1 MNKLTVIVPFYNEQD
16 LLLKSVSRLN
26 EQNIADYILLID
38 DSSSD
43 NSYKIAESIQ
53 SQNSHIK
60 LLKTKKNLGKGGAI
74 KLGIENTESDYII
87 VHDAD
92 LEYDPKNIKTALD
105 LAKEQNQEKIV
116 ILGSRF
122 IGNVK
127 RKNLYRRTFIAN
139 KFLSFLF
146 SIFNGTKVSDVAT
159 CYKLISKNIY
169 KNIEITKNGF
179 EFEVEILSKSLKLTD
194 RYLEIPINYEG
205 RSYEEGKKNLF
216 EHLNPTITRNK
227 KFFMWF
233 SFKIHNYR

>member
-26 EQNIADYILLID
+26 EQNIADNILLID
-38 DSSSD
+38 DSSND
-43 NSYKIAESIQ
+43 NSYQIAESIQ
-53 SQNSHIK
+53 SQNPHIK

-122 IGNVK
+122 IGNIK

-146 SIFNGTKVSDVAT
+146 SIFSGTNVSDVAT

-179 EFEVEILSKSLKLTD
+179 EFEVEILSKSLKLAD

-205 RSYEEGKKNLF
+205 RSYKDGKKIKF
-216 EHLNPTITRNK
+216 SDGFKYIYAIISLNYK
-227 KFFMWF
+227 K
-233 SFKIHNYR
+233 

>member
-26 EQNIADYILLID
+26 EQNIADNILLID

-122 IGNVK
+122 IGNIK

-146 SIFNGTKVSDVAT
+146 SIFSGTKVSDVAT

-205 RSYEEGKKNLF
+205 RSYEDGKKIKF
-216 EHLNPTITRNK
+216 SDGFKYIYAIISLNYK
-227 KFFMWF
+227 K
-233 SFKIHNYR
+233 

>member
-26 EQNIADYILLID
+26 EQNIADNILLID
-38 DSSSD
+38 DSSND
-43 NSYKIAESIQ
+43 NSYQIAESIQ
-53 SQNSHIK
+53 SQNPHIK
-60 LLKTKKNLGKGGAI
+60 LLKTKNNLGKGGAI

-122 IGNVK
+122 IGNIK

-146 SIFNGTKVSDVAT
+146 SIFSGTNVSDVAT

-179 EFEVEILSKSLKLTD
+179 EFEVEILSKSLKLAD

-205 RSYEEGKKNLF
+205 RSYKDGKKIKF
-216 EHLNPTITRNK
+216 SDGFKYIYAIISLNYK
-227 KFFMWF
+227 K
-233 SFKIHNYR
+233 

>member
-26 EQNIADYILLID
+26 EQNIADNILLID

-146 SIFNGTKVSDVAT
+146 SIFSGTKVSDVAT

-205 RSYEEGKKNLF
+205 RSYEDGKKIKF
-216 EHLNPTITRNK
+216 SDGFKYIYAIISLNYK
-227 KFFMWF
+227 K
-233 SFKIHNYR
+233 

>member
-53 SQNSHIK
+53 SQNSHVK

-74 KLGIENTESDYII
+74 KLGLENTESDYII

-127 RKNLYRRTFIAN
+127 RKIYIEELLLQINF
-139 KFLSFLF
+139 FLFFFLF
-146 SIFNGTKVSDVAT
+146 SM
-159 CYKLISKNIY
+159 
-169 KNIEITKNGF
+169 E
-179 EFEVEILSKSLKLTD
+179 
-194 RYLEIPINYEG
+194 P
-205 RSYEEGKKNLF
+205 
-216 EHLNPTITRNK
+216 
-227 KFFMWF
+227 KFLMLQHVT
-233 SFKIHNYR
+233 S

>member
-53 SQNSHIK
+53 SQNSHVK

-74 KLGIENTESDYII
+74 KLGLENTESDYII

-92 LEYDPKNIKTALD
+92 LEYDPNDIKTALD

-127 RKNLYRRTFIAN
+127 EKNLYRRTFIAN

-205 RSYEEGKKNLF
+205 RSYKDGKKIKF
-216 EHLNPTITRNK
+216 SDGFKYIYTIISLNFK
-227 KFFMWF
+227 K
-233 SFKIHNYR
+233 

>member
-26 EQNIADYILLID
+26 EQNIADNILLID

-43 NSYKIAESIQ
+43 NSYQIAESIQ
-53 SQNSHIK
+53 SQNPHIK

-122 IGNVK
+122 IGNIK

-139 KFLSFLF
+139 KFLFFLF
-146 SIFNGTKVSDVAT
+146 SIFSGTKVSDVAT

-179 EFEVEILSKSLKLTD
+179 EFEVEILSKSLKLAD

-205 RSYEEGKKNLF
+205 RSYKDGKKIKF
-216 EHLNPTITRNK
+216 SDGFKYIYAIISLNYK
-227 KFFMWF
+227 K
-233 SFKIHNYR
+233 

>member
-1 MNKLTVIVPFYNEQD
+1 ML
-16 LLLKSVSRLN
+16 
-26 EQNIADYILLID
+26 IL
-38 DSSSD
+38 SM
-43 NSYKIAESIQ
+43 
-53 SQNSHIK
+53 IK
-60 LLKTKKNLGKGGAI
+60 
-74 KLGIENTESDYII
+74 
-87 VHDAD
+87 
-92 LEYDPKNIKTALD
+92 KNIKTALD

-139 KFLSFLF
+139 KFLSFSF

-205 RSYEEGKKNLF
+205 RSYKDGKKN
-216 EHLNPTITRNK
+216 
-227 KFFMWF
+227 
-233 SFKIHNYR
+233 KIFRWI

>member
-26 EQNIADYILLID
+26 EQNIADNILLID

-43 NSYKIAESIQ
+43 NSYQIAESIQ
-53 SQNSHIK
+53 SQNPHIK

-122 IGNVK
+122 IGNIK

-146 SIFNGTKVSDVAT
+146 SIFSGTNVSDVAT

-179 EFEVEILSKSLKLTD
+179 EFEVEILSKSLKLAD

-205 RSYEEGKKNLF
+205 RSYKDGKKIKF
-216 EHLNPTITRNK
+216 SDGFKYIYAIISLNYK
-227 KFFMWF
+227 K
-233 SFKIHNYR
+233 

>member
-127 RKNLYRRTFIAN
+127 NLTLV
-139 KFLSFLF
+139 LSVVMG
-146 SIFNGTKVSDVAT
+146 STI
-159 CYKLISKNIY
+159 LIESPQ
-169 KNIEITKNGF
+169 
-179 EFEVEILSKSLKLTD
+179 L
-194 RYLEIPINYEG
+194 
-205 RSYEEGKKNLF
+205 
-216 EHLNPTITRNK
+216 
-227 KFFMWF
+227 
-233 SFKIHNYR
+233 

>member
-26 EQNIADYILLID
+26 EQNIADNILLID

-43 NSYKIAESIQ
+43 NSYQIAESIQ
-53 SQNSHIK
+53 SQNPHIK

-122 IGNVK
+122 IGNIK

-146 SIFNGTKVSDVAT
+146 SIFSGTNVSDVAT

-179 EFEVEILSKSLKLTD
+179 EFEVEILSKSLKLAD

-205 RSYEEGKKNLF
+205 RSYKDGKKIKF
-216 EHLNPTITRNK
+216 SDGFKYIYTIISLNYK
-227 KFFMWF
+227 K
-233 SFKIHNYR
+233 

>member
-26 EQNIADYILLID
+26 EQNIADNILLID

-43 NSYKIAESIQ
+43 NSYQIAESIQ
-53 SQNSHIK
+53 SQNPHIK

-122 IGNVK
+122 IGNIK

-146 SIFNGTKVSDVAT
+146 SIFSGTNVSDVAT
-159 CYKLISKNIY
+159 FYKLISKNIY

-179 EFEVEILSKSLKLTD
+179 EFEVEILSKSLKLAD

-205 RSYEEGKKNLF
+205 RSYKDGKKIKF
-216 EHLNPTITRNK
+216 SDGFKYIYAIISLNYK
-227 KFFMWF
+227 K
-233 SFKIHNYR
+233 

>member
-26 EQNIADYILLID
+26 EQNIADNILLID

-43 NSYKIAESIQ
+43 KSYQIAESIQ
-53 SQNSHIK
+53 SQNPHIK

-122 IGNVK
+122 IGNIK

-146 SIFNGTKVSDVAT
+146 SIFSGTNVSDVAT

-179 EFEVEILSKSLKLTD
+179 EFEVEILSKSLKLAD

-205 RSYEEGKKNLF
+205 RSYKDGKKIKF
-216 EHLNPTITRNK
+216 SDGFKYIYAIISLNYK
-227 KFFMWF
+227 K
-233 SFKIHNYR
+233 

>member
-26 EQNIADYILLID
+26 EQNIADNILLID
-38 DSSSD
+38 DSSND
-43 NSYKIAESIQ
+43 NSYQIAESIQ
-53 SQNSHIK
+53 SQNPHIK
-60 LLKTKKNLGKGGAI
+60 LLKTKNNLGKGGAI

-122 IGNVK
+122 IGNIK

-146 SIFNGTKVSDVAT
+146 SIFSGTNVSDVAT

-179 EFEVEILSKSLKLTD
+179 EFEVEILSKSLKLAD

-205 RSYEEGKKNLF
+205 RSYKDGKKIKF
-216 EHLNPTITRNK
+216 SDGFKYIYTIISLNYK
-227 KFFMWF
+227 K
-233 SFKIHNYR
+233 